1 MKNFS
6 AISLLLTFFLTAFHQ
21 KSMSQCSGNVLF
33 SENFGGTTSSPVV
46 GSPLPAGVTSYAFNG
61 ATDVNDGQYSIRKT
75 TANLTNGGR
84 QFGVWHI
91 GNDHSGN
98 GNMMVVNADFTAG
111 KFYETRVNNL
121 CIGSKLYFSAWVAN
135 LIPQGNSNP
144 LDPILRFEISSAT
157 SGNALSSFLTPAIP
171 RSSAF
176 IWTQYGFNFNLPP
189 GESSVILRI
198 FNNQAG
204 GMGNDLCLDDIEF
217 TLCGPAIA
225 PAVSGTYLNSS
236 DACTGSNISIAGN
249 VAAGFYTVPTYQW
262 QFNDGA
268 TGWVNIPGATATNYT
283 ITNAQVNNSGTYR
296 LLVAENGNINSANC
310 RSVSSPIPVNVY
322 APVFPVLQSNQPV
335 CENDTL
341 RISTATSALQ
351 YLWKNATAAFPSTTN
366 TLSIPAATLADAGK
380 YTLDVVT
387 SGGCV
392 NTSSINVSVQSN
404 QLQRIIPFDDLLC
417 DGMTLFIDA
426 DQPGAVSYLWND
438 GNSSAQRVIADA
450 GVYSLVTSD
459 GVCKRADS
467 FRITTNITPVVN
479 LGTDTTL
486 CYNELL
492 VLNAASPVADTYL
505 WSTNVTDSSITVNT
519 AGTYSVMLENRC
531 GIASDDI
538 KILYEDCANIV
549 FVPNAFTPNNDRL
562 NDVLKAKAYFK
573 IDEFSMKIFNRW
585 GQMIFSSNS
594 LNTGW
599 DGTVK
604 GQQAPPGM
612 YTWVIQYK
620 RSNKVY
626 NQKGTVLVIY

>member
-6 AISLLLTFFLTAFHQ
+6 AINLLIALFLTVLHQ
-21 KSMSQCSGNVLF
+21 NSIAQCSGNVLF
-33 SENFGGTTSSPVV
+33 FENFGGSSSSPLTATR
-46 GSPLPAGVTSYAFNG
+46 LPPGKTTYAFDSLG
-61 ATDVNDGQYSIRKT
+61 FVDDGEYGIRKT
-75 TANLTNGGR
+75 SADIATGQR
-84 QFGVWHI
+84 QFGVWNI
-91 GNDHSGN
+91 GTDHSGN

-111 KFYETRVNNL
+111 KFYETTVNNL

-135 LIPQGNSNP
+135 LIPLGNNNP
-144 LDPILRFEISSAT
+144 LDPILRFEISSAI
-157 SGNALSSFLTPAIP
+157 SGTVLSSFLTPAIP
-171 RSSAF
+171 RFSAF
-176 IWTQYGFNFNLPP
+176 TWTQYGFNFNLPP

-198 FNNQAG
+198 FNNQVG
-204 GMGNDLCLDDIEF
+204 GLGNDLCLDDIEF

-225 PAVSGTYLNSS
+225 PALSGTYQNGS

-249 VAAGFYTVPTYQW
+249 VAPGFYTTPTYQW
-262 QFNDGA
+262 QFNDGMN
-268 TGWVNIPGATATNYT
+268 GWVNIPGAITSNYS
-283 ITNAQVNNSGTYR
+283 ITNAQVANSGTYR

-310 RSVSSPIPVNVY
+310 RSVSSLIPVNVY
-322 APVFPVLQSNQPV
+322 APFVPILQTNEPI

-341 RISTATSALQ
+341 RISTISTALQ
-351 YLWKNATAAFPSTTN
+351 YSWKNTVTTFPSTTN
-366 TLSIPAATLADAGK
+366 TLQIPSATLADAGA
-380 YTLDVVT
+380 YSLDVVT
-387 SGGCV
+387 NGGC
-392 NTSSINVSVQSN
+392 TSTGFINVAVQAN

-426 DQPGAVSYLWND
+426 DQPGAISYLWND
-438 GNSSAQRVIADA
+438 GITSSQRVVADA
-450 GVYSLVTSD
+450 GVYSLLTSD
-459 GVCKRADS
+459 GVCKRTDS
-467 FRITTNITPVVN
+467 FRITTNVTPVVN
-479 LGTDTTL
+479 LGIDTTL

-505 WSTNVTDSSITVNT
+505 WSTNVTDSAITVNT
-519 AGTYSVMLENRC
+519 AGTYSVLVENRC
-531 GIASDDI
+531 GIAGDDI
-538 KILYEDCANIV
+538 KVLYEDCANII

-573 IDEFSMKIFNRW
+573 VDEFSMKIFNRW

-594 LNTGW
+594 LHTGW